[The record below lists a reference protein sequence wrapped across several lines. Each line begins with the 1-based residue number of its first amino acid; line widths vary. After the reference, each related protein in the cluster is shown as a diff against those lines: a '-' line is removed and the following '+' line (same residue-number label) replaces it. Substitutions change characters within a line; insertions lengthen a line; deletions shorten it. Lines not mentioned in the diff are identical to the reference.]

1 MIRNVIFD
9 MGQVMIRWQ
18 PALLIEHLNLSEEA
32 QALIFREV
40 FQSVEWVQLDRGTI
54 TEADAAEAM
63 CRRLP
68 EHLHAAAETMVMDWW
83 KRPLVPMPGMAELAK
98 ELKEKGYGVYLL
110 SNASI
115 RLPAY
120 FHRIPGSEYFD
131 GFLVSA
137 EHKLLKPQHEI
148 YEKLFDTFN
157 LKPEECFF
165 VDDSVANIEGAL
177 VCGME
182 GFVFRG
188 DANALRQELTRRHI
202 L

>member
-1 MIRNVIFD
+1 MIKNIIFD

-18 PALLIEHLNLSEEA
+18 PALLIEHLNLSEEE
-32 QALIFREV
+32 QNLIFREV

-54 TEADAAEAM
+54 SEADAAEAM

-68 EHLHAAAETMVMDWW
+68 EKLHPAAQTMVKDWW
-83 KRPLVPMPGMAELAK
+83 KRPLVPMPGMAELAG
-98 ELKEKGYGVYLL
+98 ELKGKEYGVYLL

-115 RLPAY
+115 RLREY
-120 FHRIPGSEYFD
+120 FHRIPGSEHFD
-131 GFLVSA
+131 GVLVSA

-148 YEKLFDTFN
+148 YETLFATFS

-165 VDDSVANIEGAL
+165 VDDAVVNIEGAL

-188 DANALRQELTRRHI
+188 DADALRKELTRRNI